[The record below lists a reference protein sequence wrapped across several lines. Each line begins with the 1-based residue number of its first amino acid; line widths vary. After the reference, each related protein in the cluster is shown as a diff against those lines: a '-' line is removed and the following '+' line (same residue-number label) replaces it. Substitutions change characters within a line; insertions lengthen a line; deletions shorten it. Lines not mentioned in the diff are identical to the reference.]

1 MRGRGGMRRPEK
13 SVGTAGFIR
22 DVIRRWRCEAVG
34 SLLSSDGVYSHTV
47 EQRGLWVRTTV

>member
-1 MRGRGGMRRPEK
+1 MKRPEK

-34 SLLSSDGVYSHTV
+34 SLRSSDGVYSHTV